1 MRTSARRNRP
11 SERALW
17 VDCGSLGRQ
26 GERRLS
32 AHAGYPRRAQRTAL
46 EAPKRTAFKPRS
58 APSSGRALLAVAR
71 LLITRRQCSP
81 SSPNPGAAW
90 SRSNLG
96 RAAGALRLPRWS
108 ARRRP
113 RRSPS
118 LRGTGSSNPS
128 PSSRE
133 SRANRISRRRTLGVA
148 GGREP
153 LSASAARR
161 APHKVLQS
169 ASQ

>member
-1 MRTSARRNRP
+1 
-11 SERALW
+11 
-17 VDCGSLGRQ
+17 
-26 GERRLS
+26 
-32 AHAGYPRRAQRTAL
+32 
-46 EAPKRTAFKPRS
+46 
-58 APSSGRALLAVAR
+58 LLAVAR

-118 LRGTGSSNPS
+118 LRL
-128 PSSRE
+128 R
-133 SRANRISRRRTLGVA
+133 
-148 GGREP
+148 
-153 LSASAARR
+153 
-161 APHKVLQS
+161 
-169 ASQ
+169 